1 MGQAVVCVWD
11 RMRRGTVAMARCGAA
26 NAILV
31 IADLMGRGDSA
42 EANDAPLRRLVP
54 TFYSSY

>member
-1 MGQAVVCVWD
+1 MGRAVVRVWD
-11 RMRRGTVAMARCGAA
+11 RMRRGTVAVARGGGAK
-26 NAILV
+26 AILV

-42 EANDAPLRRLVP
+42 DGNDAPLRRLVP